1 VPTRDEFIESFATL
15 TRSFRAMAHSAYE
28 KLGVGTNQAKILRH
42 VGKNGPM
49 SQAELARA
57 TIMAPALV
65 GRALASLISRGWV
78 RRKRSD
84 SDRRE
89 YVVELTS
96 SGDKARKRV
105 EEARKAL
112 LGHIA
117 DALDE
122 RDLDDFDRVAK
133 KLMDAFEKE
142 KDV

>member
-1 VPTRDEFIESFATL
+1 MPTRDEFIESFATL
-15 TRSFRAMAHSAYE
+15 TRSFRAMAHGAYE

-42 VGKNGPM
+42 VGKHGAM

-84 SDRRE
+84 ADRRE

-96 SGDKARKRV
+96 SGEKARRRV

-112 LGHIA
+112 LGRVA
-117 DALDE
+117 AALDE

-133 KLMDAFEKE
+133 KLMDAFERE
-142 KDV
+142 KDD